1 MVDEYQL
8 EVGDKKIE
16 VSIDKLAEQA
26 NGSVFVKIGETLV
39 LATATMS
46 SFDLENLDF
55 FPLTV
60 EYQEKFYAAGK
71 ILGSRFMRREGRP
84 SDGAILTSRLIDR
97 TIRPLFPKGLK
108 REVQVI
114 ITCFSFDEK
123 NDPDIAG
130 IIAASMALGISDIP
144 WQGPVAGLR
153 TAKKTNEE
161 IMLPTY
167 EEREKATYETTICA
181 LQEQELLINMLE
193 ADANEIEEAEI
204 LETIAKAKPELEK
217 IVAFEKKIIKEK
229 GKAKI
234 KIEEESFPEIDSFI
248 KDNYKDKLEK
258 AMYQSSTVENKKTMQ
273 ELLKEIE
280 EKAEEKFGEE
290 KVSYSRE
297 IIEQIFKEILT
308 YNVLQYDKRPDSRK
322 LDEIRPIDSENNV
335 LPRAHGSAIFLRG
348 KTKSLSIVTLGSP
361 GDQKLIDAMEFQ
373 GKKGFMHHYNF
384 PPYCSGE
391 VKFLRGPGRREIG
404 HGALA
409 EKALLPIIPNSE
421 DFPYTIRVVTE
432 IFSSNGS
439 TSMASVSSSS
449 LALMDAGVPIKRP
462 AAGIAMGIIQ
472 EDNNYKLLTDIQG
485 PEDHFGGM
493 DFKVAGTDK
502 GITAIQLDVKI
513 KGLNQEI
520 ISQTLEAAKKA
531 RKEILAKTA
540 KTLNEP
546 KKEISP
552 LAPRIFQTKI
562 DKNKIGL
569 VIGSGGKTINE
580 IIEQCEVEIDIEDD
594 GNVFIAA
601 ENQES
606 AQKAI
611 DWINSLTREV
621 EVGEIY
627 EGEVKKILDFGAF
640 VEILPGKD
648 GLVHI
653 SQLSEKHIKEV
664 GDILKIGDIIPVKV
678 ISIDKQGR
686 INLSLKEA
694 KKS

>member
-46 SFDLENLDF
+46 SFDLKNLDF

-167 EEREKATYETTICA
+167 EEREKAAYETTICA